1 MLEVRCGA
9 SARFLVGAALV
20 FGLASGGASAQMVGS
35 DQAQDSADM
44 SRFGQ
49 SSAFE
54 NSTTEFDNVNFTL
67 RAFIRDPADDSKLR
81 AIVQVESSNAENIY
95 LIVRSPFTSAVDDF
109 ANIYRL
115 ASVAGIG
122 ICEYGSLSSCNDGNG
137 SLRLVAGLPAPLS
150 FVFEA
155 DQSGGFQP
163 ELAAMAQELRLS
175 VTFAISR
182 DRFEDRRAITQH
194 EVQIVGI
201 PIPE

>member
-1 MLEVRCGA
+1 MFKVQRGA
-9 SARFLVGAALV
+9 SARFLVGVALGFV
-20 FGLASGGASAQMVGS
+20 LASGGASAQMVGN
-35 DQAQDSADM
+35 DQAQESADM

-54 NSTTEFDNVNFTL
+54 NSTTEFDNVDFTL

-95 LIVRSPFTSAVDDF
+95 LIVRAPFTSAVDDF
-109 ANIYRL
+109 ANTYNL
-115 ASVAGIG
+115 SAVNGIG
-122 ICEYGSLSSCNDGNG
+122 ACDQPRPEWCTDGNL

-150 FVFEA
+150 FVFEP

-163 ELAAMAQELRLS
+163 ELASLAQDIRLS

-182 DRFEDRRAITQH
+182 DRFEDARAITQH

-201 PIPE
+201 PIPD